1 MEKDNIAVGLD
12 IGTTKIV
19 AMIGKKNEYGK
30 LEILGIG
37 KSKSLGVARGV
48 VNNITQT
55 IQSIQQAILEAEN
68 NSGYKIKDVVV
79 GIAGQHIRSIQH
91 TDYISRN
98 NPEEV
103 IGEKDIQLL
112 IDQVNKLAMLPG
124 EEIIHVLPQEFKIDG
139 QSEIKEPIGM
149 YGGRLESSFH
159 VVVGQASSIRNVGRC
174 IQSSGIELSGLTL
187 EPLAS
192 ADAVLSQEEK
202 EAGVALIDI
211 GGGTTDLAI
220 FKDGIIRHT
229 AVIPFGGN
237 VITDDIKEG
246 CSIIEKQAELLK
258 IKFGSA
264 WPGENKDNEIVSIPG
279 LRGREPKEISLKNLS
294 KIIHARVV
302 EIVEQVFAEIKAYGH
317 EDPRKKLIAGI
328 VLTGGGAQLK
338 HIKQLVEYITGMDTR
353 IGYPNEHLA
362 GNSSEEISSPLF
374 ATAVGLVMNSIEN
387 STQSAVRMEIVNE
400 QPKVVYRNVPPQVQQ
415 PVQQR
420 YEVEENYVE
429 RVETI
434 EDSRE
439 IRNNGT
445 KEEST
450 ETKIRRSFFDRYV
463 DKIKDFLDNAE

>member
-1 MEKDNIAVGLD
+1 MEKENIAVGLD

-37 KSKSLGVARGV
+37 KAKSLGVARGV
-48 VNNITQT
+48 VSNITQT
-55 IQSIQQAILEAEN
+55 IQSIQQAISEAEN
-68 NSGYKIKDVVV
+68 NSGFKINDVVV

-91 TDYISRN
+91 TDYVIRN
-98 NPEEV
+98 KPEEV
-103 IGEKDIQLL
+103 INGSDIQLL

-139 QSEIKEPIGM
+139 QCEIKEPIGM
-149 YGGRLESSFH
+149 YGGRLEASFH
-159 VVVGQASSIRNVGRC
+159 VVVGQAASIRNVGRC
-174 IQSSGIELSGLTL
+174 IQNAGIELSGLTL

-258 IKFGSA
+258 VKFGSA

-302 EIVEQVFAEIKAYGH
+302 EIIEQVFNEIKEYGH
-317 EDPRKKLIAGI
+317 EDPRNKLIAGI
-328 VLTGGGAQLK
+328 VLTGGGAELK
-338 HIKQLVEYITGMDTR
+338 HIKQIVEYITGMDTR

-362 GNSSEEISSPLF
+362 GNSDEEISSPLY
-374 ATAVGLVMNSIEN
+374 ATAVGLVMNSISNNKN
-387 STQSAVRMEIVNE
+387 SAYRVEDVGSFTERLTESQPSKSIVDE
-400 QPKVVYRNVPPQVQQ
+400 PIKEPTSQ
-415 PVQQR
+415 
-420 YEVEENYVE
+420 VEETPISPETTKEKIKKSFFDKYVE
-429 RVETI
+429 R
-434 EDSRE
+434 
-439 IRNNGT
+439 
-445 KEEST
+445 
-450 ETKIRRSFFDRYV
+450 
-463 DKIKDFLDNAE
+463 IKDFLDKAE